1 MTINEFI
8 ESLKQL
14 NIEITSDQ
22 LNQLELYYELLVEW
36 NKKINLTGITEHN
49 EVYLKHFYDS
59 LTICR
64 NINLN
69 EVDSLADVGTGA
81 GFPGMV
87 IKILFPNLKVDLID
101 SLGKRIVFL
110 NDVVNKL
117 KLQKISI
124 INARAEEYAVKNREK
139 YDIVTARAVAP
150 LNILLEYCIPLVK
163 NKGYFIPL
171 KANCDE
177 EINNIKNAIKL
188 LNCDIEKIDN
198 FKLPKEN
205 SNRTIIKFKKKDI
218 TPNKYPR
225 RYSEIKKK
233 PL

>member
-36 NKKINLTGITEHN
+36 NNKINLTGITEHN

-69 EVDSLADVGTGA
+69 EVDSLADIGTGA

-87 IKILFPNLKVDLID
+87 IKILFPNLKVELID

-117 KLQKISI
+117 KLQKINI

-171 KANCDE
+171 KANCE
-177 EINNIKNAIKL
+177 SEINNIKNAIKL

-198 FKLPKEN
+198 FKLPREN

-233 PL
+233 P